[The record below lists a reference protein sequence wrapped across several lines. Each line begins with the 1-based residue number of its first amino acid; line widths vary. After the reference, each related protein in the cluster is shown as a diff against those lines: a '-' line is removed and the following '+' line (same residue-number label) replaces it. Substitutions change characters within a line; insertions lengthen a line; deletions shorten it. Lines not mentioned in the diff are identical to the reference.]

1 MTQITLKEGD
11 RVEWAI
17 KKFRRQVQKAGILK
31 DLRKKRFYLKPSA
44 ARRRKAE
51 AAERRLKRAMRK
63 RRRR

>member
-1 MTQITLKEGD
+1 MTEITLKDGD

-17 KKFRRQVQKAGILK
+17 KKFRRQVQRAGILK

-44 ARRRKAE
+44 ARRKKAE